1 MNEGNKM
8 KVLHDPVET
17 LRKEIQTWDAPFVEP
32 DCFGTD
38 SAVRIVE
45 IMDHL
50 ALSRA
55 RQDGLKRKHL
65 ALSAKDGRRSPFAR
79 TEPLK

>member
-8 KVLHDPVET
+8 KVMHDPVET
-17 LRKEIQTWDAPFVEP
+17 LQKEIQTWDAPFVEP

-45 IMDHL
+45 IIVEIMDHL

-55 RQDGLKRKHL
+55 R
-65 ALSAKDGRRSPFAR
+65 
-79 TEPLK
+79 